1 MKGRNEPSWV
11 EQGCGEDGRSSEPRR
26 ERGACCRG
34 RRRDSPRGQALSNP
48 NQLPCARALQ
58 RPLPRPPARP
68 PAHLKG
74 SAAAGSGGGRVQQPL
89 RLEHAQVHH
98 AGANARRGEPSAARR
113 RGEGGGGS
121 RMRDARELGRAA
133 VSGGARG
140 AEHAA
145 AARTAPPPRFRH
157 GSPAGLTGGAPHGIA
172 MASRQPP
179 ARGVALRGVAPR
191 GAAPARNSSP
201 LAAGGAGR
209 TCRLSCGTRQR
220 ARSPGRS
227 RCCSARCPTPRG
239 PLRRSAAGGAPRS
252 APVARVDAGHAR
264 RYVRPAQHSTTARQQ
279 KMRSDGNYFPSGRK
293 VLT

>member
-11 EQGCGEDGRSSEPRR
+11 EQGCGEDGRSSEPHH

-113 RGEGGGGS
+113 RGEGGGRS

-145 AARTAPPPRFRH
+145 AARTAQPRSGMARPQASQAGRPMGLRWCRASRLRVAWRCAAWRRVGRH
-157 GSPAGLTGGAPHGIA
+157 QPVTLPLSRQAALGAPAASPAAHAKGHVLQAEAAAAQRAARRPGVHCAARPRGVRRAARQWRAWMQVTRVGTCVQLSTARRPGSRKCGATGTI
-172 MASRQPP
+172 SRQEE
-179 ARGVALRGVAPR
+179 
-191 GAAPARNSSP
+191 
-201 LAAGGAGR
+201 
-209 TCRLSCGTRQR
+209 
-220 ARSPGRS
+220 
-227 RCCSARCPTPRG
+227 
-239 PLRRSAAGGAPRS
+239 
-252 APVARVDAGHAR
+252 
-264 RYVRPAQHSTTARQQ
+264 
-279 KMRSDGNYFPSGRK
+279 KF
-293 VLT
+293 